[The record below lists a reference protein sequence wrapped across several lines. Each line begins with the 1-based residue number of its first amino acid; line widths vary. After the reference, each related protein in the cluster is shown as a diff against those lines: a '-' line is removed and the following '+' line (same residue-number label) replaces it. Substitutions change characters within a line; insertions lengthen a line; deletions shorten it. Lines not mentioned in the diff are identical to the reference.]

1 MIKGSIKCKICK
13 KEFEGRYSIMQK
25 CCSEE
30 CKDINRKLTRKKINE
45 NYENKL
51 KKVKGGRASK

>member
-1 MIKGSIKCKICK
+1 
-13 KEFEGRYSIMQK
+13 MQK

-45 NYENKL
+45 NYKNKL